1 MPGPPAKRRRKQR
14 QNAGRQ
20 VLARKEDGNEPL
32 MVAVK
37 QENPE
42 FDRSSSAEEA
52 AEESGQPDQEV
63 VSARFKA
70 EKRCRE
76 ELQKRLKAEEEELR
90 WRQINPPERTPVVV
104 PARIQVPS
112 LLSEAERRARAEL
125 QARLKEEERL
135 IQEERAK
142 AQLQARLQAEAAQA
156 QAKAMAEAQKAQAEA
171 AKARAKA
178 EAEAQARARAAEEA
192 RQKAK
197 TEVEASAARAKAK
210 AKLEQ
215 QRAAAKAKVVSRP
228 EPEVKAKAKAPTPA
242 AGASRAPPQAQVQ
255 DPLVAVKKETSRSP
269 SPGHEAGKAGRPR
282 KAEEKMPP
290 EEKSRPAPTKQKT
303 APVAARGPRP
313 EGVKASASKAK
324 ATPPPQQGSKTK
336 PGVPVP
342 QVGAPGASAPVESMV
357 LVEIIFKGKKKAA
370 KHKAS
375 TKISE
380 LQSLY
385 EQRIRAADTKL
396 GALRVCDENGVEQGS
411 EVTLGLLRDS
421 SGGEGAVKLVF
432 EEDDWFS

>member
-1 MPGPPAKRRRKQR
+1 RRKQR

-63 VSARFKA
+63 VSARFEA

-178 EAEAQARARAAEEA
+178 EAEAQARARAA
-192 RQKAK
+192 
-197 TEVEASAARAKAK
+197 
-210 AKLEQ
+210 
-215 QRAAAKAKVVSRP
+215 
-228 EPEVKAKAKAPTPA
+228 
-242 AGASRAPPQAQVQ
+242 
-255 DPLVAVKKETSRSP
+255 
-269 SPGHEAGKAGRPR
+269 
-282 KAEEKMPP
+282 
-290 EEKSRPAPTKQKT
+290 
-303 APVAARGPRP
+303 
-313 EGVKASASKAK
+313 
-324 ATPPPQQGSKTK
+324 
-336 PGVPVP
+336 
-342 QVGAPGASAPVESMV
+342 
-357 LVEIIFKGKKKAA
+357 
-370 KHKAS
+370 
-375 TKISE
+375 
-380 LQSLY
+380 
-385 EQRIRAADTKL
+385 
-396 GALRVCDENGVEQGS
+396 
-411 EVTLGLLRDS
+411 
-421 SGGEGAVKLVF
+421 
-432 EEDDWFS
+432 